1 MWFRFC
7 FIFSVTQLNKQH
19 LKHISTSTYSTK
31 TKSQTLS
38 LSLLESNQVE
48 QKDRHFVFTFVKKRE
63 KLYFVAAITLSLKN
77 PKFIIMEN
85 FKREPVEEPV
95 AKRRRLEP
103 WIAEEIIQNQQLLIE
118 SLRVEIAIKNKI
130 IQEFRDQEQNY
141 FESLPDECL
150 LKIFSFLSNYDV
162 LRRVAR

>member
-1 MWFRFC
+1 MWYFARKSLKKALNCGFG
-7 FIFSVTQLNKQH
+7 FVLFSQLLNKQ
-19 LKHISTSTYSTK
+19 
-31 TKSQTLS
+31 
-38 LSLLESNQVE
+38 

-63 KLYFVAAITLSLKN
+63 KLYFFVAAITLSLKN

-130 IQEFRDQEQNY
+130 IQEFRDQEHNY

>member
-1 MWFRFC
+1 MVFRKKIFKKSLKLWFRFC
-7 FIFSVTQLNKQH
+7 FIFSVTQQ
-19 LKHISTSTYSTK
+19 TTK
-31 TKSQTLS
+31 GP
-38 LSLLESNQVE
+38 
-48 QKDRHFVFTFVKKRE
+48 TFCFYFCQKRE
-63 KLYFVAAITLSLKN
+63 KLYFVVARVAAITLSLKN

-103 WIAEEIIQNQQLLIE
+103 WIAEEIIQNQQQLIE
-118 SLRVEIAIKNKI
+118 SLRAEIAIKNKI
-130 IQEFRDQEQNY
+130 IQELRNQEKNY

>member
-1 MWFRFC
+1 MVFRKKIFKKSLKLWFRFC
-7 FIFSVTQLNKQH
+7 FIFSVQGPTVTQQ
-19 LKHISTSTYSTK
+19 TTK
-31 TKSQTLS
+31 G
-38 LSLLESNQVE
+38 
-48 QKDRHFVFTFVKKRE
+48 QKDRHFVFTFVKNRE

-103 WIAEEIIQNQQLLIE
+103 WIAEEIIQNQQQLIE
-118 SLRVEIAIKNKI
+118 SLRAEIAIKNKI
-130 IQEFRDQEQNY
+130 IQELRDQEKNY

-150 LKIFSFLSNYDV
+150 LKIFSFLSNYDI
-162 LRRVAR
+162 LGRVAR

>member
-130 IQEFRDQEQNY
+130 IQELRHQEKNY